1 MSSTLAHRV
10 RRVNVA
16 ASPDHS
22 RGRVMF
28 RTNDPFWSRQA
39 AREGLMGQDQRVS
52 GSQIGLFMKQ
62 RQTDF
67 MNSPG

>member
-1 MSSTLAHRV
+1 
-10 RRVNVA
+10 
-16 ASPDHS
+16 
-22 RGRVMF
+22 MF

-39 AREGLMGQDQRVS
+39 AREGVMGQDTWRGGRRCWKRARAGARIALT

-62 RQTDF
+62 SQTDF

>member
-1 MSSTLAHRV
+1 
-10 RRVNVA
+10 
-16 ASPDHS
+16 
-22 RGRVMF
+22 MF

-39 AREGLMGQDQRVS
+39 AREGLIWQDTGCCGRWCWKRARAGARMALT

-62 RQTDF
+62 SQTDF